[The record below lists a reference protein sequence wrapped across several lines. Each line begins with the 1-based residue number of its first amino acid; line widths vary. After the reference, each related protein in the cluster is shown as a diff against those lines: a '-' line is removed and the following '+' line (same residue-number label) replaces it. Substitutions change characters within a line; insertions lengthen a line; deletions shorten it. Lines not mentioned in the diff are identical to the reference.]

1 MAFPPQTMRD
11 LLSYVLAQKPTSY
24 YMAVSS
30 PDQGCHLL
38 PTYTVPSV
46 MKPKCHLLLGN
57 KMA

>member
-11 LLSYVLAQKPTSY
+11 LLSHVLAQKPTSY

-30 PDQGCHLL
+30 PDKGCHLL
-38 PTYTVPSV
+38 PTYRVSRV
-46 MKPKCHLLLGN
+46 MKPKCHLLLGI